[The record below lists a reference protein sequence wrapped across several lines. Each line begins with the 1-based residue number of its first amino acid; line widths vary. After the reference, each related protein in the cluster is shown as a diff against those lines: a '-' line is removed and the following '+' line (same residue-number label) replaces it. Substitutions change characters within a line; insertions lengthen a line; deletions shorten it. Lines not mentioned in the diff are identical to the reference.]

1 MSGAIATGVFAAHTR
16 IIRAARLNME
26 RKLVAILAADVSRYR
41 RSPRRQNCISMR
53 LPTHGNLLAWAFEKD
68 GQEVAVRVNGQL
80 TFNGHS
86 LGLRAA
92 LDGLGLGYCPEDL
105 VAEDV
110 ADGRLVRVL
119 EEWCPPFPGYHLYYP
134 SRRQHS
140 PAFAILVEALRYR
153 AADRA

>member
-1 MSGAIATGVFAAHTR
+1 MGAPSYF
-16 IIRAARLNME
+16 E
-26 RKLVAILAADVSRYR
+26 RYPLPETPQDLT
-41 RSPRRQNCISMR
+41 RQNCISMR
-53 LPTHGNLLAWAFEKD
+53 LPTHGNLLAWEFEKD
-68 GQEVAVRVNGQL
+68 GQEVTVRVNGQL

-105 VAEDV
+105 VADDV

-134 SRRQHS
+134 SRRHS